1 MQALTFCIH
10 VDSTDHTLS
19 TPGCIC
25 KQSCLGM
32 QLELGEARGQLRA
45 AKAASHAAYE
55 RVEMLTAQLA
65 AMEAGSP
72 LGLIFR
78 PFRVGLA
85 ASSPA
90 MHSRL
95 CHA

>member
-1 MQALTFCIH
+1 MTFVCRSPQ
-10 VDSTDHTLS
+10 VCTLKAS
-19 TPGCIC
+19 VCVG
-25 KQSCLGM
+25 KRSCLGM

-55 RVEMLTAQLA
+55 RVELLTAQLA

-78 PFRVGLA
+78 SFRVRPA
-85 ASSPA
+85 ASSHA
-90 MHSRL
+90 LHSRP
-95 CHA
+95 CKA